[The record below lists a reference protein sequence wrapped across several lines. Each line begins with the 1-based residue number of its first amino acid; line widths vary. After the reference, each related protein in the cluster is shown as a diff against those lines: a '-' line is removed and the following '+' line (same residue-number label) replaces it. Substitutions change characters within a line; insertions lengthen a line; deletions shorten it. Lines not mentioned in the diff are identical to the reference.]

1 MTPTP
6 SVMVLDD
13 DPDHATLV
21 ADIVR
26 DAGYQVTSFNDP
38 LKAAPALEKGTYDVL
53 VTDLNMPGADGIELI
68 ERIKEHDPKLVIIV
82 MTAFGSLQTG
92 LRALRAG
99 AMDYLTKPFEPKELR
114 IRIERAL
121 ESRARSQTLERVR
134 REGDELL
141 RRSRGG

>member
-6 SVMVLDD
+6 SVLVIDD

-26 DAGYQVTSFNDP
+26 DAGYVVTSLSDP
-38 LKAAPALEKGTYDVL
+38 LKADAALQKGSFDVL
-53 VTDLNMPGADGIELI
+53 ITDLRMPGIDGMELI
-68 ERIKEHDPKLVIIV
+68 ERVKERDPRIAIIA

-92 LRALRAG
+92 MRALRAG
-99 AMDYLTKPFEPKELR
+99 AMDYLAKPFEPKELR

-121 ESRARSQTLERVR
+121 ESRARGLVIERLR

-141 RRSRGG
+141 RRSRG

>member
-6 SVMVLDD
+6 SVLVLDD
-13 DPDHATLV
+13 DHDHATLV

-26 DAGYQVTSFNDP
+26 DAGYAVTSLSDP
-38 LKAAPALEKGTYDVL
+38 LKADAALQKGSYDVL
-53 VTDLNMPGADGIELI
+53 ITDLRMPGLDGVELI
-68 ERIKEHDPKLVIIV
+68 ERVKGRDPGIAIIA

-92 LRALRAG
+92 MRALRAG
-99 AMDYLTKPFEPKELR
+99 AMDYLAKPFEPKELR

-121 ESRARSQTLERVR
+121 ESRARGMVIERLR

-141 RRSRGG
+141 RRSRG

>member
-6 SVMVLDD
+6 SVLVLDD
-13 DPDHATLV
+13 DHDHATLV

-26 DAGYQVTSFNDP
+26 DAGYTVTSLSDP
-38 LKAAPALEKGTYDVL
+38 LKADAALQKGAYDVL
-53 VTDLNMPGADGIELI
+53 ITDLRMPGLDGVELI
-68 ERIKEHDPKLVIIV
+68 ERVKGRDPGIAIIA

-92 LRALRAG
+92 MRALRAG
-99 AMDYLTKPFEPKELR
+99 AMDYLAKPFEPKELR

-121 ESRARSQTLERVR
+121 ESRARGMVIERLR

-141 RRSRGG
+141 RRSRG

>member
-1 MTPTP
+1 MTHTP
-6 SVMVLDD
+6 SVLVLDD
-13 DPDHATLV
+13 DADHATLV

-26 DAGYQVTSFNDP
+26 DAGYVVTSLHDP
-38 LKAAPALEKGTYDVL
+38 LRAAAMLEKGSFDVL
-53 VTDLNMPGADGIELI
+53 ITDLNMPGMDGMELI
-68 ERIKEHDPKLVIIV
+68 TQVKARDSQIAIIV

-99 AMDYLTKPFEPKELR
+99 AMDYLAKPFEPKELR

-121 ESRARSQTLERVR
+121 EGRARSLVLERLR

>member
-6 SVMVLDD
+6 SVLVLDD
-13 DPDHATLV
+13 DFDHATLV

-26 DAGYQVTSFNDP
+26 DAGYSVTSLIDP
-38 LKAAPALEKGTYDVL
+38 LKADAALQKGAFDVL
-53 VTDLNMPGADGIELI
+53 ITDLRMPGLDGVELI
-68 ERIKEHDPKLVIIV
+68 ERVKGRDPEIAIIA

-92 LRALRAG
+92 MRALRAG
-99 AMDYLTKPFEPKELR
+99 AMDYLAKPFEPKELR

-121 ESRARSQTLERVR
+121 ESRARGMVIERLR

-141 RRSRGG
+141 RRSRG

>member
-6 SVMVLDD
+6 SVLVLDD

-21 ADIVR
+21 ADIAR
-26 DAGYQVTSFNDP
+26 DAGYAVTSLCDP
-38 LKAAPALEKGTYDVL
+38 LKVTAALDKASFDVFI
-53 VTDLNMPGADGIELI
+53 TDLNMPGADGFEVIAQVK
-68 ERIKEHDPKLVIIV
+68 ERDPQIAIVV

-121 ESRARSQTLERVR
+121 EGRARGLVLDRLR